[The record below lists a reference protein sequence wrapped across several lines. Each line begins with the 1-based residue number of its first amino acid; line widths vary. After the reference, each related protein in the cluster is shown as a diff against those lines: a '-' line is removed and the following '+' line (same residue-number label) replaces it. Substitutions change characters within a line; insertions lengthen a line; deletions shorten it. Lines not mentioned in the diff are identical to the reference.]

1 MKKITLSDIAK
12 KTGYSVNTVSHAL
25 RDMKDISKEVKAYIN
40 DTAKK
45 MGYIPNLSAGV
56 LRGGKTMSIA
66 IIVDDIT
73 SLDTA
78 NAVKEIE
85 VMLRRRGYSIFLMN
99 TQGSKSLCESA
110 VTSALSRNAD
120 GIIVLGSLLPKKSIE
135 LINENNTPLLF
146 AGAEQ
151 KGGVSV
157 TVNQYECGYMAG
169 EKLSELGHKKILFI
183 GDNQKSLSGIQD
195 ASMDFSIY
203 TELSENKECSVIV
216 CGNYDI
222 AFKVYMLQ
230 IKNGL
235 AIPNDIS
242 VISLERKWNDSPLP
256 VDVTCIGED
265 GSIFC
270 AEVVSILLSMINGED
285 ISSEVTVS
293 PKFFEGET
301 VSEPSAKFK
310 ANSRKQLSDYLL

>member
-66 IIVDDIT
+66 LIVDDIT
-73 SLDTA
+73 SVNTA

-85 VMLRRRGYSIFLMN
+85 LMLRKRGYGIFLMN
-99 TQGSKSLCESA
+99 TQGSTDLCESA

-120 GIIVLGSLLPKKSIE
+120 GIIVLGCTLPQKSIE
-135 LINENNTPLLF
+135 LIKENVTPLLF
-146 AGAEQ
+146 AGTEQ
-151 KGGVSV
+151 EDAVSV
-157 TVNQYECGYMAG
+157 TVNQYECGSLAG
-169 EKLSELGHKKILFI
+169 EKLSKLGHKKILFM
-183 GDNQKSLSGIQD
+183 GDNQKFLSGMQD

-203 TELSENKECSVIV
+203 TDYSEYKEYSAII

-222 AFKVYMLQ
+222 AFKECMLQ

-235 AIPNDIS
+235 SVPENIS
-242 VISLERKWNDSPLP
+242 VISLGCKWDSVLF
-256 VDVTCIGED
+256 DITCIGED
-265 GSIFC
+265 GGIFC
-270 AEVVSILLSMINGED
+270 AEVVGTLMRMINGD
-285 ISSEVTVS
+285 DVSSEVTVS
-293 PKFFEGET
+293 PKLFDGET
-301 VSEPSAKFK
+301 ISEPSAKFK
-310 ANSRKQLSDYLL
+310 ANSRRQLSDYLL

>member
-25 RDMKDISKEVKAYIN
+25 RDMKDISKEVKIYIN

-66 IIVDDIT
+66 LIVDDIT
-73 SLDTA
+73 SLDTT

-85 VMLRRRGYSIFLMN
+85 LMLRKRGYSIFLMN
-99 TQGSKSLCESA
+99 TQGSTSLCESA

-120 GIIVLGSLLPKKSIE
+120 GIIVLGCTLPKKSID
-135 LINENNTPLLF
+135 LIKENGTPLLF

-151 KGGVSV
+151 NGVVSV
-157 TVNQYECGYMAG
+157 TVNQYECGNLAG
-169 EKLSELGHKKILFI
+169 EKLSELGHKKILFM
-183 GDNQKSLSGIQD
+183 GDNQKILSGIQD
-195 ASMDFSIY
+195 SSRDFSIY
-203 TELSENKECSVIV
+203 TALSESKECSVIV
-216 CGNYDI
+216 CENYDI

-235 AIPNDIS
+235 AIPEDIS
-242 VISLERKWNDSPLP
+242 LISLGRKWGNTPFDI
-256 VDVTCIGED
+256 TFIGED
-265 GSIFC
+265 GGIFC
-270 AEVVSILLSMINGED
+270 AELVGTLMSMINGED
-285 ISSEVTVS
+285 VSSDVTVS
-293 PKFFEGET
+293 PKFFDGET

-310 ANSRKQLSDYLL
+310 ANSRRQLSDYLL